1 MSMQIDKETVR
12 HVAELARLKLTPK
25 EIAQFQEELKD
36 VLEAFS
42 KIDEVDVK
50 GTKPSFQPIELKNA
64 MRDDE
69 PGKCLSQDEALA
81 NSAHNHD
88 GYIKGPKAV

>member
-1 MSMQIDKETVR
+1 MQIDKETVK
-12 HVAELARLKLTPK
+12 HVAELARLKLNDK

-50 GTKPSFQPIELKNA
+50 EVKPSFQPIELRNA
-64 MRDDE
+64 MRDDKST
-69 PGKCLSQDEALA
+69 KCLTQEEALQ
-81 NSAHNHD
+81 NSPHKED